1 MDKYETWE
9 HFKERR
15 DKRKQTS
22 TVRALTH
29 EENQKERRA
38 ELKRALAVYGLELRT
53 DSTQCDRYINTGKG
67 VNGETLD
74 GVVRVMRQMDF
85 YYRETDYT
93 RFVGQYKYEYRLFG
107 ERYDGLYLGRI

>member
-1 MDKYETWE
+1 M
-9 HFKERR
+9 
-15 DKRKQTS
+15 
-22 TVRALTH
+22 
-29 EENQKERRA
+29 
-38 ELKRALAVYGLELRT
+38 YGLELRT

-107 ERYDGLYLGRI
+107 ERYDMDFILEESKKEALQQWRLDHPGKILDFF